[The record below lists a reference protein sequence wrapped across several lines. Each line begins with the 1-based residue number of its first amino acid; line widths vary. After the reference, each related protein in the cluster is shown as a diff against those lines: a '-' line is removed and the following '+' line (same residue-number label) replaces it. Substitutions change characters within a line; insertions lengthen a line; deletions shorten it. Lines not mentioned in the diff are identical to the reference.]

1 MNLVR
6 PSRPL
11 RRWRVTGLRS
21 RSGVDLAGVRGKGLE
36 RGGRARSKRAGSGA
50 GVGGVGGRSAPVG
63 WWPGRVLGF
72 AFSAVYRR
80 RVARACA
87 DALALAA
94 ALVFATL
101 LRHDGHV
108 EQINPHGLSVLLVAT
123 MVAQVVVGGRF
134 GLYSGRWRYGCFEE
148 VWALARTIAVTTGVV
163 LVMDTLLGRQAPR
176 SAIIASGMIALV
188 LTGGVRYGVRLLA
201 ERRMR
206 PRSERARRV
215 IVVGA
220 GEGGEQV
227 VRAMLRS
234 PASPY
239 VPMALLDDDPAK
251 RSLRIM
257 GVPVIGTRDDL
268 AEAVRTLRADAVLIA
283 IPSADADLVRALV
296 DLAVPLR
303 VEVKVVPPVGELFGR
318 SVSVEDIRPVTH
330 ADLLGR
336 REIRID
342 LAAVAGYLAG
352 RRVLVTG
359 AGGSIGSELCR
370 QVARFGPSRLVM
382 LDRDESGLHAVQLSL
397 DGRAMLDDRNLVV
410 ADIRDQQRLDEVFA
424 EHQPQVVF
432 HAAAL
437 KHLPL
442 LEMHPSEALK
452 TNIIGTYQVLETA
465 VRHGVSRL
473 VNIST
478 DKAADPISVLG
489 YSKRIAERLTASA
502 NESTGGTFLSVRFGN
517 VLGSRGSVLTAFHAQ
532 IEAGGPITVTHPD
545 VTRFFM
551 TVQEAVRLVI
561 QAGAIDGGGEALVL
575 DMGEPVRIADVA
587 RRLIA
592 TADRPI
598 NIAYTGLRPG
608 EKLHEILLGSGEPDH
623 RPNHPLIS
631 QVPVPPLD
639 GAVLSLL
646 DPTAPRDELIRVLR
660 WLAQTPALSSAKD
673 KGLAPAGTA
682 RQKRSATRQRFVLP
696 RQTVQTSNGGPP
708 THES

>member
-1 MNLVR
+1 M
-6 PSRPL
+6 
-11 RRWRVTGLRS
+11 RS
-21 RSGVDLAGVRGKGLE
+21 RRRQTGRHLGDAATQVGPWSRRLLQTVR
-36 RGGRARSKRAGSGA
+36 S
-50 GVGGVGGRSAPVG
+50 PVHQ
-63 WWPGRVLGF
+63 
-72 AFSAVYRR
+72 RR
-80 RVARACA
+80 IVQAAA
-87 DALALAA
+87 DALSLAV

-108 EQINPHGLSVLLVAT
+108 NEINVHGLLLLTLPTMAVLLA
-123 MVAQVVVGGRF
+123 VGARL
-134 GLYSGRWRYGCFEE
+134 GLYTGRWRYGSFEE
-148 VWALARTIAVTTGVV
+148 ISALARTTGLTTIAV
-163 LVMDTLLGRQAPR
+163 LVMDTFFGRQAPR

-188 LTGGVRYGVRLLA
+188 LTAGVRYGVRLHE

-206 PRSERARRV
+206 PSYEQARRV
-215 IVVGA
+215 VVMGA

-234 PASPY
+234 RTSPY
-239 VPMALLDDDPAK
+239 VPIALLDDDPAK

-257 GVPVIGTRDDL
+257 GVRVIGTRDQL
-268 AEAVRTLRADAVLIA
+268 ADAVRTLRADAVLIA
-283 IPSADADLVRALV
+283 IPSADAELIRTLV
-296 DLAVPLR
+296 DLAAPL
-303 VEVKVVPPVGELFGR
+303 KVQVHVIPPVAELFGR
-318 SVSVEDIRPVTH
+318 SVSVDDIRPVTH

-336 REIRID
+336 REIKID

-352 RRVLVTG
+352 QRVLVTG

-370 QVARFGPSRLVM
+370 QVARFNPSELIM
-382 LDRDESGLHAVQLSL
+382 LDRDESGLHAVQLSMN
-397 DGRAMLDDRNLVV
+397 GRAMLDDRNLVV
-410 ADIRDQQRLDEVFA
+410 ADIRDRERLDEVFT
-424 EHQPQVVF
+424 EHRPQVVF

-452 TNIIGTYQVLETA
+452 TNIIGTYNVLETA
-465 VRHGVSRL
+465 IRHGVSRL

-502 NESTGGTFLSVRFGN
+502 SESTSGTFLSVRFGN

-532 IEAGGPITVTHPD
+532 VEAGGPITVTHPE

-561 QAGAIDGGGEALVL
+561 QAGAIDSDGTDGSDGQVLVL

-592 TADRPI
+592 TAERPI
-598 NIAYTGLRPG
+598 EIAYTGLRPG
-608 EKLHEILLGSGEPDH
+608 EKLHEVLLGAGEPDH

-639 GAVLSLL
+639 SAVLSLL
-646 DPTAPRDELIRVLR
+646 DSTAPRDELIRILR
-660 WLAQTPALSSAKD
+660 WLAQTPALSKALD
-673 KGLAPAGTA
+673 RGLEPVSTS
-682 RQKRSATRQRFVLP
+682 RRRTSLRQRFVLP
-696 RQTVQTSNGGPP
+696 RQTVPTSNGGSRAQ
-708 THES
+708 ELS